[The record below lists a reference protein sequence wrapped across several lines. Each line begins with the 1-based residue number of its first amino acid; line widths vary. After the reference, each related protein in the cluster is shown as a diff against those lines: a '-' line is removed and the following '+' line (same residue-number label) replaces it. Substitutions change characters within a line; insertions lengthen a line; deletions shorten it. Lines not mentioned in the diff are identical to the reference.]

1 MMNPTAV
8 FLVSLISLTIT
19 LEGLLAIWEVGHTT
33 LTFLPS
39 SCQRLSRQA
48 TFADVPTLTPGVTP
62 TCKSVL
68 LFAKPADPFTKRV
81 PGKAADEP

>member
-33 LTFLPS
+33 LTLLALFLS
-39 SCQRLSRQA
+39 AFVEASNLR
-48 TFADVPTLTPGVTP
+48 
-62 TCKSVL
+62 
-68 LFAKPADPFTKRV
+68 
-81 PGKAADEP
+81 